1 MPETAREFYE
11 KYLGR
16 VIDYDG
22 ACDVQCVDGAR
33 CWMDYFLGSSI
44 PCGGGW
50 AEGYWTKD
58 QSWFLS
64 KGCLLITDAS
74 ALRDG
79 DLVVWPIN
87 SKGSHKKSHVAMF
100 YQGKEF
106 GQNQGGNRG
115 FCLKA
120 TDFSDMLGA
129 YRAPTCVQEPCRPS
143 PSGERVDQILH
154 VGSHVIFP
162 GRMEVTEINKEKNWA
177 LIPEL
182 GGWISAKPCD
192 EVDATDGSC
201 DQILHVGSIVTIKGV
216 FEVTAV
222 NKEINAV
229 QLKAYSGTTSDWLFD
244 FWIKAKPLTEVE

>member
-1 MPETAREFYE
+1 MSETAREFYE

-87 SKGSHKKSHVAMF
+87 PKGSHKKSHVAMF

-120 TDFSDMLGA
+120 TNFNDMLGA
-129 YRAPTCVQEPCRPS
+129 YRAPSCVQESYKPASR
-143 PSGERVDQILH
+143 GEKVDQILH
-154 VGSHVIFP
+154 VGSKVTFP
-162 GRMEVTEINKEKNWA
+162 SRMKVTAINKKRNWA
-177 LIPEL
+177 YVPVL

>member
-1 MPETAREFYE
+1 MSETAREFYE

-87 SKGSHKKSHVAMF
+87 PKGSHKKSHVAMF

-162 GRMEVTEINKEKNWA
+162 GRMEVTKVDTVKNWVY
-177 LIPEL
+177 IPVI
-182 GGWISAKPCD
+182 GGWIGAKPCD